1 MKSARGCRDQLS
13 RREEQLDVPADALT
27 YGFMLLRRSI
37 KMPPAIAVALLI
49 FAVLAGSAHARKKD
63 PAFATSP
70 EDPVLRGQIAAL
82 APSIDPDEA
91 RQVAEIAY
99 TTGRDLK
106 REWKVVWPPGLQNF
120 LVNTGRRKGGLC
132 FQFAERL
139 LLRLSE
145 QKWETLEFHW
155 AESFER
161 TASEH
166 NVIVVTAKGQPFN
179 QGIILD
185 NWRYG
190 GRLVWGFVQEDP
202 HYQWH
207 ENRGQFAKVLA
218 RRVSPNPARRDAA
231 ASNAPVPS
239 AQADDDH

>member
-1 MKSARGCRDQLS
+1 M
-13 RREEQLDVPADALT
+13 PA
-27 YGFMLLRRSI
+27 
-37 KMPPAIAVALLI
+37 MPRFVFSPYRIRIAGVVLGLI
-49 FAVLAGSAHARKKD
+49 AFASTAHPYRKD
-63 PAFATSP
+63 PEFATSAS
-70 EDPVLRGQIAAL
+70 DPVFRGRIAAL
-82 APSIDPDEA
+82 GSNVDPEEA
-91 RQVAEIAY
+91 RKVVEIAY

-106 REWKVVWPPGLQNF
+106 REWRVVWPPGLQNF
-120 LVNTGRRKGGLC
+120 FVNTGQRKGGLC

-166 NVIVVTAKGQPFN
+166 NVIVVTAKGQSFY

-190 GRLVWGFVQEDP
+190 GRLVWGPVTADP
-202 HYQWH
+202 HYRWH
-207 ENRGQFAKVLA
+207 ENKGQFAKEVS
-218 RRVSPNPARRDAA
+218 RRRGPVATPTLSPAPDESA
-231 ASNAPVPS
+231 ASAETR
-239 AQADDDH
+239 

>member
-1 MKSARGCRDQLS
+1 MS
-13 RREEQLDVPADALT
+13 RFFSIPYRLQIAGFFLALT
-27 YGFMLLRRSI
+27 
-37 KMPPAIAVALLI
+37 A
-49 FAVLAGSAHARKKD
+49 FASAAQPQKKD
-63 PAFATSP
+63 PAFATSAD
-70 EDPVLRGQIAAL
+70 DPVLRGRITAL
-82 APSIDPDEA
+82 APNIDPEEA
-91 RQVAEIAY
+91 RRVAEIAY
-99 TTGRDLK
+99 TIGRDLK

-145 QKWETLEFHW
+145 LKWETLEFHW

-166 NVIVVTAKGQPFN
+166 NVIVVTAKGQSFY

-190 GRLVWGFVQEDP
+190 GRLVWGPVVEDP
-202 HYQWH
+202 HYKWH
-207 ENRGQFAKVLA
+207 ENKPQFVKVLN
-218 RRVSPNPARRDAA
+218 RRVRPNPAPSAA
-231 ASNAPVPS
+231 PSASSPPPS
-239 AQADDDH
+239 AQTE